1 MLQYSNTGLI
11 SKYKQ
16 SLGRQSSFTKIILS
30 LNFQI
35 IFFSPSLV
43 SDDVYTSLYT

>member
-1 MLQYSNTGLI
+1 MLQYRNTGLI

-16 SLGRQSSFTKIILS
+16 SLGRQSSFTKIISS

-35 IFFSPSLV
+35 IYLSPSLV
-43 SDDVYTSLYT
+43 SDDVYRFLYT

>member
-1 MLQYSNTGLI
+1 MLRYRNAVLI

-16 SLGRQSSFTKIILS
+16 SLGRQSSFTMIISS

-35 IFFSPSLV
+35 IFLSPSQV
-43 SDDVYTSLYT
+43 NDDIYTFLYT

>member
-1 MLQYSNTGLI
+1 MLQDRNTGLI

-16 SLGRQSSFTKIILS
+16 FLGRQSSFTEIISS

-43 SDDVYTSLYT
+43 SDYVYTSRYI